1 MSWFSGRRPR
11 SLSATRSLATAGSV
25 ILVGLLAVF
34 LAWTA
39 EGYVQTW
46 ATHTLA
52 TRAVTRLDA
61 RLLNGVSAADLGK
74 VADGAPDAFAE
85 RIEAAFMR
93 ARADGEQALI
103 QANLYA
109 FDGTVLFSSQSERVG
124 RKVLPSRVPRLSG
137 ALAGVMNTRLLA
149 LSSADDANIA
159 DQYPYVL
166 AVYAPILRDG
176 QVVAAAE
183 VYADPSPIW
192 LARIATWIG
201 VVAPVAIGLLLY
213 VRRRQVEQADQIE
226 RLIGEAFFDSLTGLA
241 NRALFRFRLQQ
252 AFHRAH
258 RRGELLVVMFLDLD
272 RFKSINDTLGHAAGD
287 QLLSAVATRLLVSVR
302 PEDTIARLGGDEFT
316 VLMEEVPSINDAAH
330 IAERILDAMRKPF
343 LLAGQERTVRVSI
356 GIAARTTDHASP
368 DDVIHD
374 ADLALYQAKEGG
386 RDRYVVYRS
395 DTVTPFVKAS

>member
-1 MSWFSGRRPR
+1 
-11 SLSATRSLATAGSV
+11 
-25 ILVGLLAVF
+25 VF

>member
-1 MSWFSGRRPR
+1 MSWFSGRQPG
-11 SLSATRSLATAGSV
+11 SLSGTKSLATAGSV
-25 ILVGLLAVF
+25 VLVGLLAVF

-39 EGYVQTW
+39 EGYVQSWVTR
-46 ATHTLA
+46 TLA
-52 TRAVTRLDA
+52 TRAITQLET
-61 RLLNGVSAADLGK
+61 RLLNGIAADELRGTS
-74 VADGAPDAFAE
+74 ANAASTLAAHL
-85 RIEAAFMR
+85 EASLTR
-93 ARADGEQALI
+93 ARADGERSLI
-103 QANLYA
+103 QTNVYA
-109 FDGTVLFSSQSERVG
+109 FDGTILFSGQADRIG
-124 RKVLPSRVPRLSG
+124 RKVPTSRVPRLAG

-149 LSSADDANIA
+149 LAQADDA
-159 DQYPYVL
+159 DLSGQYSDVL
-166 AVYAPILRDG
+166 AVYTPITRDG

-192 LARIATWIG
+192 YARIATWVG
-201 VVAPVAIGLLLY
+201 VVAPAAFGLLLY

-287 QLLSAVATRLLVSVR
+287 QLLSAVAARLLVSVR

-316 VLMEEVPSINDAAH
+316 VLLEEVSSIDDAAH
-330 IAERILDAMRKPF
+330 IAERILEAMRKPF
-343 LLAGQERTVRVSI
+343 TLAGQERTVRVSI
-356 GIAARTTDHASP
+356 GVAARTATHATP
-368 DDVIHD
+368 DDVLHD

-386 RDRYVVYRS
+386 RDRYAIYRGE
-395 DTVTPFVKAS
+395 TVTPLVRAS